1 MCEQRHF
8 VYVDY
13 YSAMVDQA
21 GWMPADMADDGLHP
35 NAKGYRV
42 MAPIA
47 LAAIEK
53 QMPKPAPPPTPPP
66 RRRAGGAS

>member
-1 MCEQRHF
+1 
-8 VYVDY
+8 
-13 YSAMVDQA
+13 
-21 GWMPADMADDGLHP
+21 MPADMADDGLHP

-53 QMPKPAPPPTPPP
+53 QTPQTGPNH
-66 RRRAGGAS
+66 RYAC